1 MTIWFLGIGFFFLFK
16 YLSDKQKP
24 FEEYLKPE
32 LESKGLKFI
41 SSVFFR
47 ATISEMP
54 FNVED
59 KDVSISYI
67 VGGKGAVQFNVYST
81 YRKVVFEDTKGKR
94 QEVLASLDFK
104 SFISRKLKR
113 IRWKPSL
120 DSFCS

>member
-1 MTIWFLGIGFFFLFK
+1 MIIWFLGIGVFFLYK
-16 YLSDKQKP
+16 YFSDKQKS

-47 ATISEMP
+47 ATTTDMP

-59 KDVSISYI
+59 EDISISYI

-81 YRKVVFEDTKGKR
+81 YRKVVFEDTNGEKH
-94 QEVLASLDFK
+94 EVFASLDFK

-120 DSFCS
+120 DSFSS